1 MIGNWPGLST
11 GEKLLDKGSHFG
23 KEYLKLLVDDMQVQG
38 REIKVRGGYSA
49 LAMAKAEKKLGEPGR
64 VPSFRDAWLTRVS
77 RTAVIDTIE
86 SGCYLL

>member
-1 MIGNWPGLST
+1 MVMIGNWPGLST

-49 LAMAKAEKKLGEPGR
+49 LAMAMAEKHWAIPEGCPALGILGSPGSPGR
-64 VPSFRDAWLTRVS
+64 L
-77 RTAVIDTIE
+77 
-86 SGCYLL
+86 